1 MDSLSFVRADS
12 VSGCDACSAMY
23 QLVLTYEFADSLG
36 AAEREARRW
45 TRLAPESARAWSNLW
60 DVLERQGRFTEA
72 EQVAARAAQF
82 DPDPVAATERTA
94 LHAIRLGNF
103 DVADRVLRG
112 AIQGGGVAVQQI
124 AYWNLIIS
132 LRYQGRANEAIDM
145 ARKYRELADRAQK
158 VTPGEPTA
166 TVRPLAQAFADAG
179 RYRDAAALFDSTANW
194 KSPDEPASSQA
205 RERAW
210 NLAHA
215 ARSLAAA
222 GDTASLAARADTIE
236 AVAAMSGSGRDRGLA
251 SYVRGLLLVARNDVP
266 NAVDSMRQSI
276 YSLPAGY
283 TRENYDLA
291 QALLR
296 LNRPQEAIAV
306 LQPIMRSKL
315 DASNYYVTQTEAR
328 ELLAKAWTM
337 AGRPDSASLHYEW
350 VARAW
355 ERGDPAYAARA
366 TAARTAAGRK

>member
-1 MDSLSFVRADS
+1 ML
-12 VSGCDACSAMY
+12 
-23 QLVLTYEFADSLG
+23 QLVLTYELADSLG

-72 EQVAARAAQF
+72 EQVAARAAQI
-82 DPDPVAATERTA
+82 DRDPVAATERTA

-112 AIQGGGVAVQQI
+112 AIQGGGVAAQNG

-132 LRYQGRANEAIDM
+132 LRYQGRANEAIEA
-145 ARKYRELADRAQK
+145 ARRFRELVGRAQPAT
-158 VTPGEPTA
+158 VEPTRS
-166 TVRPLAQAFADAG
+166 RPVAQAFADAG
-179 RYRDAAALFDSTANW
+179 RYREAAALFDSAANW
-194 KSPDEPASSQA
+194 KSPDEPESSQA

-210 NLAHA
+210 SLAHA

-222 GDTASLAARADTIE
+222 GDTATLAARANTIA

-251 SYVRGLLLVARNDVP
+251 SYVRGLLLVARNDLP
-266 NAVDSMRQSI
+266 NAVDSMRKSI

-296 LNRPQEAIAV
+296 LDRPQEAIAV

-315 DASNYYVTQTEAR
+315 DASNYYVTQTEVR
-328 ELLAKAWTM
+328 ELLANAWTM
-337 AGRPDSASLHYEW
+337 AGRADSASLHYEW

-355 ERGDPAYAARA
+355 ERGDPPYAARA
-366 TAARTAAGRK
+366 AAARAAVGRR